1 MGYLKRKVKNRAYVE
16 GSIAEAY
23 SFDEISMFISD
34 YFPDEVLTK
43 VNRVLRHDDGGD
55 VELNGRLSVFGLP
68 GRSYGKGKRIYL
80 PEKLRHA
87 AHTYILLNCT
97 EIDPF
102 VRYLTCPIPSHVLLH
117 I

>member
-1 MGYLKRKVKNRAYVE
+1 ME

-68 GRSYGKGKRIYL
+68 GRSYGKGKCIYL
-80 PEKLRHA
+80 SEELRHA
-87 AHTYILLNCT
+87 AHTYIPLNFT
-97 EIDPF
+97 EIDVF
-102 VRYLTCPIPSHVLLH
+102 VRYLGYPIPLHVFSHIYMVMSYVIMCRL
-117 I
+117 